1 LAATARRCGVGV
13 AVAGASSCASH
24 GSGICH
30 RCDILGFAWRC
41 PVFTPLGR
49 MPSPSGGVVVGR
61 RSEDLLEPTLLL
73 THQEGAAV
81 ARLLRVVAAAAA
93 APNADFRK
101 MFGLCLAVP
110 GFYLRFLLTA
120 ELLLIRLVLS
130 ALPWR
135 TRGPAA
141 TARRCGVCGL
151 AVLRV
156 AWLRNLPSLRH
167 FGLCLAVPGFHTIG
181 TDAKPKRWCRRWAP
195 VRGPAGTHT
204 IADPPGGCCCRPTVA
219 SRCCGC
225 GCSEC

>member
-1 LAATARRCGVGV
+1 LRFSLSLSFFFFFFLWRTRRLAATARRCGVGV

-110 GFYLRFLLTA
+110 SFYLRFLCSKILKIRRSFAMTA
-120 ELLLIRLVLS
+120 C
-130 ALPWR
+130 AAR
-135 TRGPAA
+135 TDYP
-141 TARRCGVCGL
+141 RR
-151 AVLRV
+151 
-156 AWLRNLPSLRH
+156 
-167 FGLCLAVPGFHTIG
+167 PG
-181 TDAKPKRWCRRWAP
+181 
-195 VRGPAGTHT
+195 
-204 IADPPGGCCCRPTVA
+204 
-219 SRCCGC
+219 
-225 GCSEC
+225 

>member
-1 LAATARRCGVGV
+1 MCCRRCRGGLGVLLPPRD
-13 AVAGASSCASH
+13 AVVSADSPSCASH

-49 MPSPSGGVVVGR
+49 IPSPSGGVVVGR

-120 ELLLIRLVLS
+120 ELVLIRLVLS
-130 ALPWR
+130 ALLWR

-141 TARRCGVCGL
+141 TARRCGVG
-151 AVLRV
+151 VVV
-156 AWLRNLPSLRH
+156 ADSES
-167 FGLCLAVPGFHTIG
+167 
-181 TDAKPKRWCRRWAP
+181 
-195 VRGPAGTHT
+195 
-204 IADPPGGCCCRPTVA
+204 CCHCATL
-219 SRCCGC
+219 
-225 GCSEC
+225 